1 MKNLLFVII
10 VLCLSC
16 SDSASDKSKTEQ
28 VVKEFLPVIALHGGA
43 GDLKGLNLT
52 PAEEQQYLIVMDSA
66 LHVGYQILVNGG
78 SSLDAVESVIKIM
91 EDSPLFN
98 AGRGAVF
105 SHEGKNELDAAI
117 MNGRNQD
124 CAAVAGVTIVKNPI
138 QLVRHIMDSSR
149 FVFLSGEGAEQ
160 YATDYKIP
168 TVDPSY
174 FFTQKRWDQ
183 YQEALKEDKEKLDHS
198 PSSEKK
204 MGTVGCVALDRYGNL
219 AAGTSTGG
227 ITNKKYGRIGDSPV
241 IGAGTYADNDGVAVS
256 CTGRGEDF
264 IKVAAAHEINSLVKY
279 KKKSLKDAVE
289 KTLKEIV
296 SKKGRGGCIV
306 LDQKGNYYLGF
317 TTSGMFRGVIDAQ
330 GNKLVKIYE

>member
-1 MKNLLFVII
+1 MKNFIFIVII
-10 VLCLSC
+10 FCISC
-16 SDSASDKSKTEQ
+16 TKTSDKSK
-28 VVKEFLPVIALHGGA
+28 KEEEAKVFVPVIALHGGA

-52 PAEEQQYLIVMDSA
+52 PADEQQYLMVMDSA
-66 LHVGYQILVNGG
+66 LQLGHQILMSGG
-78 SSLDAVESVIKIM
+78 TSLDAVESVIKIL

-124 CAAVAGVTIVKNPI
+124 CAAVAGVTVVKNPI

-149 FVFLSGEGAEQ
+149 FVFLSGAGAEQ
-160 YATDYKIP
+160 YAMDYKIP

-183 YQEALKEDKEKLDHS
+183 FQEALKEDKEKLDHS
-198 PSSEKK
+198 PSGEKK
-204 MGTVGCVALDRYGNL
+204 MGTVGCVALDQFGNL

-279 KKKSLKDAVE
+279 KKKSVEDAVE
-289 KTLKEIV
+289 RTLKEIV
-296 SKKGRGGCIV
+296 NKKGRGGCIA
-306 LDQKGNYYLGF
+306 LDRKGNYYLGF
-317 TTSGMFRGVIDAQ
+317 TTSGMFRGVIDSK
-330 GNKLVKIYE
+330 GNKLLKIYE